1 MMQQE
6 DSFRRGRTKV
16 RTTRVQAS
24 AAGKKVGEAFV
35 VAGIIT
41 PERLEEALLVQRGD
55 PREVG

>member
-1 MMQQE
+1 MQQE
-6 DSFRRGRTKV
+6 GSSGRWRTKV

-24 AAGKKVGEAFV
+24 TTGKKVGEAFV

-41 PERLEEALLVQRGD
+41 PEWLEEALLGPRGD